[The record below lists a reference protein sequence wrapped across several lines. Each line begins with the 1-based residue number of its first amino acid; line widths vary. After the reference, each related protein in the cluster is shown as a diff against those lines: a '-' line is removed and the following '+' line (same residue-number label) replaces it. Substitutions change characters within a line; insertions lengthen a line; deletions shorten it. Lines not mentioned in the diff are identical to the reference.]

1 MIGAIRDVF
10 APPPPPVSS
19 TQKIYFDDNEFASL
33 GDSPDGANP
42 LTDPGSLQRMPSDI
56 DHYAVPLNPVGR
68 RVPAHSGGVLNALYA
83 TEASFGP
90 DASRVAQVH
99 GYMTWSSLP
108 WSGVTPEAV
117 VAQER
122 VDNYAVTNGVSRAF
136 VSTVTIGQ
144 KTDFDIV
151 TAPDDVLANPTYT
164 MTRTG
169 FQFLTEATLGV
180 ATGAA
185 AKAPGWIGKAAFGL
199 DTASNAAMF
208 GEGVY
213 NGDPLQAMFGAAGLS
228 GNYADSIFDATAAIR
243 NYRVRLDPDTLS
255 SGPLPIGGLRIEKV
269 VDNSAPNRGGL
280 GLGRFAREM
289 NADASTRRVLNQTRG
304 RVFDD
309 VAGQSVDGRFID
321 LQSEVTIRPFVD
333 ANGTL
338 AGRGF
343 RADRLGIDVESF
355 ATRPLEFKSSF
366 RAPLTK
372 GQRQGFPLFEQ
383 FGGQVRGH
391 GGGLA
396 FPQGTVLDPSNV
408 LTIRPRDLP
417 RAARIQFGQDLR
429 DALIQLR
436 SAQ

>member
-1 MIGAIRDVF
+1 
-10 APPPPPVSS
+10 
-19 TQKIYFDDNEFASL
+19 
-33 GDSPDGANP
+33 
-42 LTDPGSLQRMPSDI
+42 
-56 DHYAVPLNPVGR
+56 
-68 RVPAHSGGVLNALYA
+68 
-83 TEASFGP
+83 
-90 DASRVAQVH
+90 
-99 GYMTWSSLP
+99 
-108 WSGVTPEAV
+108 
-117 VAQER
+117 
-122 VDNYAVTNGVSRAF
+122 
-136 VSTVTIGQ
+136 
-144 KTDFDIV
+144 
-151 TAPDDVLANPTYT
+151 
-164 MTRTG
+164 
-169 FQFLTEATLGV
+169 
-180 ATGAA
+180 
-185 AKAPGWIGKAAFGL
+185 
-199 DTASNAAMF
+199 
-208 GEGVY
+208 
-213 NGDPLQAMFGAAGLS
+213 
-228 GNYADSIFDATAAIR
+228 
-243 NYRVRLDPDTLS
+243 
-255 SGPLPIGGLRIEKV
+255 
-269 VDNSAPNRGGL
+269 
-280 GLGRFAREM
+280 M

>member
-1 MIGAIRDVF
+1 MAHNPEVGSEEREGWVEPDWSNYLKLSLVMPKDDGSELKMELLRSEDWVRSQLSWLVDEAEAESNDLVAQIQLLPINAPDSEFERDRL
-10 APPPPPVSS
+10 
-19 TQKIYFDDNEFASL
+19 N
-33 GDSPDGANP
+33 
-42 LTDPGSLQRMPSDI
+42 
-56 DHYAVPLNPVGR
+56 VPLSPMRPVFRELLLTNATIELQGWQIQSLLVEMDLPELAITGSAIVTDIQSAPMVKSGQGR
-68 RVPAHSGGVLNALYA
+68 VVTATFHHSSGDVIDLTISDNLDAETIGTTSNHPFWSVDRQEYVQAGRLDKGERVRTYHGDTKRVVSKLARPGPQAVYNMEVHGEHVYYVGDQGLLVHNSQTYDFGGGVAY
-83 TEASFGP
+83 T
-90 DASRVAQVH
+90 D
-99 GYMTWSSLP
+99 SL
-108 WSGVTPEAV
+108 
-117 VAQER
+117 
-122 VDNYAVTNGVSRAF
+122 
-136 VSTVTIGQ
+136 
-144 KTDFDIV
+144 
-151 TAPDDVLANPTYT
+151 DDL
-164 MTRTG
+164 
-169 FQFLTEATLGV
+169 
-180 ATGAA
+180 
-185 AKAPGWIGKAAFGL
+185 
-199 DTASNAAMF
+199 
-208 GEGVY
+208 
-213 NGDPLQAMFGAAGLS
+213 
-228 GNYADSIFDATAAIR
+228 
-243 NYRVRLDPDTLS
+243 
-255 SGPLPIGGLRIEKV
+255 
-269 VDNSAPNRGGL
+269 APNRGGL